1 MLLFVS
7 IQKKGIEVHIAAK
20 PTDKSVIDPISSAL
34 LILDI
39 VENLTWLVKGKDRT
53 SALLIL
59 DIVENPQI
67 SPARV
72 NADPAPRRDHPT
84 VL

>member
-34 LILDI
+34 LIL
-39 VENLTWLVKGKDRT
+39 LVKGKDRT

>member
-39 VENLTWLVKGKDRT
+39 VEN
-53 SALLIL
+53 
-59 DIVENPQI
+59 PQI

-84 VL
+84 VLYVRFLTWGLSGKDQSKETVKK